1 MSVLDKIKKNSSIK
15 DAAILAESKFFTEKD
30 MVSTAVPAMN
40 IALGGSLDGGI
51 TPGLNTWA
59 GPSKHFKTGLCLLMA
74 MAYMKKY
81 PEAVLLFYDSEFG
94 TPQSYFK
101 SFDIDM
107 HRVWHTPI
115 KNIEEFKF
123 DLMQQLENLDRG
135 DKVIIIVDSVG
146 NLASKKEVDD
156 AIDKKSVADMTRAKA
171 LKSLY
176 RMITP
181 YLVMLDIPMHQVNH
195 TYKTHEMFAKDVMS
209 GGQGPYLS
217 SDNIYFVGRQ
227 QDKDKKTNE
236 IRGYNFI
243 VTIEKSRHVK
253 EKSKIPLEVL
263 FEGGINKW
271 SGLMDMALESGHV
284 VKPKQGWY
292 AKVDQE
298 TGEISDKNFRLA
310 DTNSKEFWN
319 SILED
324 QKFKDYV
331 TKKYRLVSENSI
343 LEDDE

>member
-30 MVSTAVPAMN
+30 MVSTVVPVMN

-59 GPSKHFKTGLCLLMA
+59 GPSKHFKTGLGLLMA

-81 PEAVLLFYDSEFG
+81 PEAALLFYDSEFG

-107 HRVWHTPI
+107 NRVWHTPI
-115 KNIEEFKF
+115 KNIEELKF
-123 DLMQQLENLDRG
+123 DLMQQLENFERG
-135 DKVIIIVDSVG
+135 DKVIIIVDSIG

-156 AIDKKSVADMTRAKA
+156 AIDQKSVADMTRAKA

-176 RMITP
+176 RIITP

-195 TYKTHEMFAKDVMS
+195 TYKTQEMFAKDVMG

-227 QDKDKKTNE
+227 QDKDKKDNE
-236 IRGYNFI
+236 IKGYKFI
-243 VTIEKSRHVK
+243 ITVEKSRHVK
-253 EKSKIPLEVL
+253 EKSKLPLEVT
-263 FEGGINKW
+263 FDGGINRW
-271 SGLMDMALESGHV
+271 SGLMEMALESGHV

-292 AKVDQE
+292 ARVDQE
-298 TGEISDKNFRLA
+298 TGEIEEPSHRLA
-310 DTNSKEFWN
+310 DTNTKEFWTP
-319 SILED
+319 ILED
-324 QKFKDYV
+324 QGFKDYV
-331 TKKYRLVSENSI
+331 TKKYRLVNESSI